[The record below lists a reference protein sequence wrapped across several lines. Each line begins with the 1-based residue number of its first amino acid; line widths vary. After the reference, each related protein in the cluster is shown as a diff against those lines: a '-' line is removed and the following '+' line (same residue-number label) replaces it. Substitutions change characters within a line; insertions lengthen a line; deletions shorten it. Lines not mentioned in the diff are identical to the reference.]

1 MATDIIAIGVSL
13 TALGISIVTFYIGHT
28 RAKKSEEIHISR
40 EIWDRIDRPERIIE
54 HWTMD
59 DHSSGDSLPPMNTM
73 DSLMKELD
81 YFVYLTENGEIKDP
95 TIREYYR
102 KRLLP
107 IFMTVKT
114 VEAWNADPEYAIHYE
129 ILKLI
134 EKYHDITG
142 KMDEYRKEFI
152 TT

>member
-1 MATDIIAIGVSL
+1 LLIQYQLLDEFPSL
-13 TALGISIVTFYIGHT
+13 GHT
-28 RAKKSEEIHISR
+28 RAKKSEEIRISR
-40 EIWDRIDRPERIIE
+40 EIWDRIDPQVRIIE
-54 HWTMD
+54 RWTG
-59 DHSSGDSLPPMNTM
+59 SGDSLPPMNAL
-73 DSLMKELD
+73 DSLMNELD

-107 IFMTVKT
+107 IFMTLKT
-114 VEAWNADPEYAIHYE
+114 VEAWNADSEYAVPYE

-142 KMDEYRKEFI
+142 KMDEYRKEFKL
-152 TT
+152 T